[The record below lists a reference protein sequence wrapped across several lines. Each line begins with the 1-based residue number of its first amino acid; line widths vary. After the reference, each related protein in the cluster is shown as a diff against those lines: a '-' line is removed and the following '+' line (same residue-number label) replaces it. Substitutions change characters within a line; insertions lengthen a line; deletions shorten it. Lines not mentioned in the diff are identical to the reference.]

1 VAKLGASILAADLAR
16 LADEVKLVAEHADLI
31 HIDVMDGHFVPPLT
45 IGPMVIA
52 ALRPHTERP
61 LHAHLQ
67 VEAPECLFDELAEAG
82 TDAVG
87 FHLEAVSD
95 PAAVLRKARGTGMR
109 AGIALAPQTPAAAA
123 FASLEDLD
131 DVVVLAVHPG
141 WSGQRFQPETL
152 PKIEAL
158 RSEIDRRDL
167 DVELHVDGGVNL
179 ETAARCL
186 AAGADVLVAATGI
199 FGTADPHHAASELKA
214 MTEAA
219 S

>member
-1 VAKLGASILAADLAR
+1 VAKLGASVLAADLAR
-16 LADEVKLVAEHADLI
+16 LADEVKLVAGHADLI

-52 ALRPHTERP
+52 ALRLHTERP

-67 VEAPECLFDELAEAG
+67 VQAPEALFDELAEAG

-87 FHLEAVSD
+87 FHLEAVTD
-95 PAAVLRKARGTGMR
+95 PAPVLRKARGAGMR

-141 WSGQRFQPETL
+141 WSGQPFQPDVL
-152 PKIEAL
+152 HKVEAL
-158 RSEIDRRDL
+158 RAEIDRRDL
-167 DVELHVDGGVNL
+167 DVEVHVDGGVNL

-199 FGTADPHHAASELKA
+199 FGTADPRRAASELKA
-214 MTEAA
+214 MAEAA